1 MKIQI
6 SYLLPRKVI
15 AEDVL
20 AARGIELLCEIEGIL
35 TIYGDSHVFFDVS
48 DMNLLELAVHLHG
61 WLYVHVASR
70 DFVYISIEHDEP
82 ILVFSHLNEER
93 WVIDSIWRKSD
104 VLQVERHELISAV
117 EEFLVRLDADLEK
130 QYNLKSWPDY
140 DYEL

>member
-6 SYLLPRKVI
+6 NYMLPRKVI

-35 TIYGDSHVFFDVS
+35 TINSESHVFFEVS
-48 DMNLLELAVHLHG
+48 EINLLELAVHLHR
-61 WLYVHVASR
+61 WRYEHSASR

-82 ILVFSHLNEER
+82 ILVFSHLNEEQ
-93 WVIDSIWRKSD
+93 WVIDSIWRKCEA
-104 VLQVERHELISAV
+104 LQVERHELISAV
-117 EEFLVRLDADLEK
+117 EVFLVRLDADLEK
-130 QYNLKSWPDY
+130 QYKLKSWPDY